1 MNKVVFQLWEELE
14 RGENIKND
22 GCSLH
27 INSTERDI
35 FVKSFYEKRNNSIP
49 DEYEK
54 SSGSFIEAFIDDLLY
69 DKLLKNKSLRLSEN
83 SMRNLISMSE
93 LIIKDI

>member
-54 SSGSFIEAFIDDLLY
+54 SSGSFIEAFIDDSLSKTDLRVLGDIISFT
-69 DKLLKNKSLRLSEN
+69 DKKGK
-83 SMRNLISMSE
+83 
-93 LIIKDI
+93 